1 VNSKPTAIHNGAFTN
16 LKRVS
21 VAAAALPAATTTVM
35 AVVLPTDTIVPLAW
49 NNAAPSIALATFST
63 TLYFD
68 FWGAGANGRVNIA
81 TPGGWLSAAHLLEAG
96 RQVDNTQFITVDGV
110 QLAAAARTDVL
121 SAGTFDFNSG
131 SWPSVGWSYGNFS
144 EIVVWA
150 ADLATNRSAARANIT
165 AYWLPPAFVGLLD
178 VLGVTATRAYS
189 TRRLRGGY
197 TGSAIRIRRSSD
209 NAEQDIGFVGEN
221 LDTAAITTFVG
232 ANSAFVVKWY
242 DQSGSADDCVQAT
255 VASQARIVNA
265 GTLDVRNGKACPF
278 FDGTND
284 NYASVSSLGAF
295 QTASTVAAI
304 NAATTFPDYNGISST
319 QTSNHLF
326 VGTSGGTI
334 FYTSLALT
342 TVSVNNTGAN
352 APVFGGTL
360 MQVFGTALA
369 GPINAGAEF
378 IRLGND
384 LGLARYWPGWIGELV
399 VFASTLS
406 AGNQTAMYTNQKTYW
421 GTP

>member
-1 VNSKPTAIHNGAFTN
+1 MQILLDDGSFANNQNVVWGSGSNVVEFFLPYGAGPSGYFDFGSNATGRVQLASPPVGFFGVPHLGEAGREVGNAQFMTIDGSEKVRTAGLT
-16 LKRVS
+16 
-21 VAAAALPAATTTVM
+21 AT
-35 AVVLPTDTIVPLAW
+35 
-49 NNAAPSIALATFST
+49 PSSGSATFSMA
-63 TLYFD
+63 F
-68 FWGAGANGRVNIA
+68 AG
-81 TPGGWLSAAHLLEAG
+81 S
-96 RQVDNTQFITVDGV
+96 
-110 QLAAAARTDVL
+110 
-121 SAGTFDFNSG
+121 
-131 SWPSVGWSYGNFS
+131 FS
-144 EIVVWA
+144 ETVVWA
-150 ADLATNRSAARANIT
+150 ADLAANRSAARANIT